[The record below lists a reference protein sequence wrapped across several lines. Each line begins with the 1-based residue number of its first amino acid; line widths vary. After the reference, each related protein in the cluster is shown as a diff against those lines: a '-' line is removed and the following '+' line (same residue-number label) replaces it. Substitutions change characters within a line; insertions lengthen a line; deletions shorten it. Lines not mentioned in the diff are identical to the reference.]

1 VTRALALPL
10 PGRRAA
16 KEDQLGQSIVAC
28 ETQIHLFDSNS
39 DCYRQKLPYTEAWL
53 LVATKIMF
61 GITDLATFF
70 IGTVIIVLLPGPNS
84 MFVMTVAA
92 RDGCR
97 AGFSGALG
105 IFAGDSILMMLSV
118 AGVASLIQTTPILF
132 MTLKLFGGGYLAWL
146 GFGLLKHA
154 FDKQTAL
161 AEQSSTDHL
170 HHKRSK
176 PFRTALTISLLNP
189 KAILFFISFFIQFV
203 DPSYDQPLVSFFIL
217 GCLVQIVSQIYL
229 ASVISIAVYTRR
241 RLNQGHWFGRLGKAL
256 AGSAFV
262 SYGLKMALTS

>member
-1 VTRALALPL
+1 
-10 PGRRAA
+10 
-16 KEDQLGQSIVAC
+16 
-28 ETQIHLFDSNS
+28 
-39 DCYRQKLPYTEAWL
+39 
-53 LVATKIMF
+53 MF

-92 RDGCR
+92 RDGLR

-170 HHKRSK
+170 HHKRSR

-189 KAILFFISFFIQFV
+189 KAILFLSRSSFNSSTQV
-203 DPSYDQPLVSFFIL
+203 MTNP
-217 GCLVQIVSQIYL
+217 
-229 ASVISIAVYTRR
+229 
-241 RLNQGHWFGRLGKAL
+241 
-256 AGSAFV
+256 
-262 SYGLKMALTS
+262 

>member
-1 VTRALALPL
+1 MNASNTPPLDCLGRLTQLSVIRALALPL

-92 RDGCR
+92 RDGLR

-118 AGVASLIQTTPILF
+118 AGVASLIQTTPILL

-146 GFGLLKHA
+146 GFGFSNMRSINRLRSLNSR
-154 FDKQTAL
+154 AL
-161 AEQSSTDHL
+161 IISTT
-170 HHKRSK
+170 S
-176 PFRTALTISLLNP
+176 ALNP
-189 KAILFFISFFIQFV
+189 FEQHSRFADSTQRPSFFQ
-203 DPSYDQPLVSFFIL
+203 LVL
-217 GCLVQIVSQIYL
+217 H
-229 ASVISIAVYTRR
+229 SIRR
-241 RLNQGHWFGRLGKAL
+241 PK
-256 AGSAFV
+256 
-262 SYGLKMALTS
+262 